1 MTNSLADLLVIDL
14 KILGDPDFIKQDDVF
29 YRPVLPEELPN
40 LATKPSSDTRLLPND
55 GSLVMDSQGLY
66 VQLLFRTPT
75 DIDETTGLMK
85 YNPNYKHSVF
95 SGLYEVITVTS
106 NFSNGQFVQEL
117 LLVRLPRQSAYD
129 YVNNNQN
136 NKSDNRNESSQQ
148 TQPGL
153 SPPNPNPVPSD
164 LISGGGTP
172 ASPADLADT
181 TTDQTAGS
189 NQPIAEA
196 ANNEPPAP
204 QSDLRSPLSR
214 VRDTAP
220 TQAIDANTRP
230 PQLGNDATDAQLA
243 QNYKQKATYMRNL
256 AKKYP
261 DNPEY
266 LENAAQYDQ
275 WAARREALANGT
287 SNQ

>member
-1 MTNSLADLLVIDL
+1 
-14 KILGDPDFIKQDDVF
+14 
-29 YRPVLPEELPN
+29 
-40 LATKPSSDTRLLPND
+40 
-55 GSLVMDSQGLY
+55 
-66 VQLLFRTPT
+66 
-75 DIDETTGLMK
+75 
-85 YNPNYKHSVF
+85 
-95 SGLYEVITVTS
+95 
-106 NFSNGQFVQEL
+106 
-117 LLVRLPRQSAYD
+117 
-129 YVNNNQN
+129 
-136 NKSDNRNESSQQ
+136 
-148 TQPGL
+148 
-153 SPPNPNPVPSD
+153 
-164 LISGGGTP
+164 
-172 ASPADLADT
+172 
-181 TTDQTAGS
+181 
-189 NQPIAEA
+189 
-196 ANNEPPAP
+196 
-204 QSDLRSPLSR
+204 LSR